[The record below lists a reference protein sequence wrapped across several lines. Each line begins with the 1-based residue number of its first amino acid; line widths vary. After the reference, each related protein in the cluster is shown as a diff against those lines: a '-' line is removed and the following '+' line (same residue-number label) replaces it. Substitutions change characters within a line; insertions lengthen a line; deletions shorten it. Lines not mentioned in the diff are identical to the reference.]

1 MKTNQKDRII
11 NYIREFG
18 SISSR
23 EAFIDLGI
31 SRLGA
36 RIFELKQEGY
46 KFKEKWESANNRYNE
61 KTEYKR
67 YYLQDIVTENM
78 QHIPRI

>member
-1 MKTNQKDRII
+1 MKINQKQRILD
-11 NYIREFG
+11 YIKDFK
-18 SISSR
+18 SISTR

-31 SRLGA
+31 ARLGA

-46 KFKEKWESANNRYNE
+46 KFREEWESTKNRYGE

-67 YYLQDIVTENM
+67 FYLEDDMEAKDE
-78 QHIPRI
+78 